1 MVVNPEILALATLVL
16 TIGAEMIHSRRIKSI
31 ATLAF
36 GPPALPSSWTRIV
49 PAMRCVA
56 LASGIWGLTT
66 LLTIQPKIHKA
77 KAVDPDEIRHIII
90 VLDVSPSMK
99 I

>member
-56 LASGIWGLTT
+56 LASGIWGLTNAPAL
-66 LLTIQPKIHKA
+66 LLTITLDSVLIRRKIT
-77 KAVDPDEIRHIII
+77 I
-90 VLDVSPSMK
+90 
-99 I
+99 

>member
-36 GPPALPSSWTRIV
+36 GPPALPSSKLPRRRPRTGVWPSRG
-49 PAMRCVA
+49 PSPGARW
-56 LASGIWGLTT
+56 SGLGSGGGWLSWGLAVPSF
-66 LLTIQPKIHKA
+66 LLG
-77 KAVDPDEIRHIII
+77 
-90 VLDVSPSMK
+90 PSFML
-99 I
+99 